1 MKSPSSISGGSA
13 GLTPPPPL
21 SEFFLVLPD
30 GSCTPATPETCRLIM
45 KQARSE
51 TRKQAKIKRH
61 EKVVELQMA
70 LEDRAAARRLEREL
84 AEMHRG
90 SIRWAGRFK
99 IRSEPPRPARRTS
112 PVVKHGGGMSAG
124 RPGGVLDSSRPPS
137 SWVVDG
143 LGMKGII
150 WQQSYCGRKSPGFR
164 RGAARAHW
172 DYIVRDE
179 AVLLGPDGEPV
190 IVSNMGEDWVEIGAA
205 WQAMEDATT
214 RANGKVQIRC
224 IAPFDSDMSEAEM
237 VDALTHFC
245 TTVLDPL
252 DLPYSAAIHRPPPGG
267 DSRNF
272 HPHIALSLRPMRRV
286 EPYCW
291 DIADEVCGELDGRD
305 GVQMLRH
312 LWSQAMSEAAERA
325 GSSRRYTGFGY
336 SARGLDLD
344 AGEHLGEA
352 RSAIVARGGQVWA
365 HERNRITNERNALR
379 RAVRDADRKIA
390 ALTTIR
396 DAALAR
402 IAQAQALPVI
412 GTIIRAAPPVS
423 QATMRPPS
431 KAARPASTCAQ
442 PCVKPAQIRVAA
454 HAAVPART
462 SMPADA
468 VKERR
473 AARPPNASPRIAG
486 QRIAARLPCPVTGLA
501 VANAPMAEPRR
512 TGSISAAEAQH
523 RNAHTDDVSPAA
535 ELIGSRP
542 RHEHRTRRVS
552 TPVPP
557 ATPLIAATPSP
568 TSRSIE
574 DDLLHRLAGAR
585 AHRERKRVAK
595 RRRDRQML
603 LSDTPTLADR
613 PRLDLLEAFPVTP
626 AATIPTAA
634 LAEDHERLRLLM
646 RIDAYVADY
655 GGEELDIGT
664 AALKAIDAD
673 DAWLARPWVQRGLAV
688 VRARQQAVVAAM
700 VADADARLL
709 AYAKA
714 GTRFWPRDLDANRLR
729 RLDRWASDPGFQQD
743 VFDVERRIYRAHQD
757 RDAAARSS
765 SPLFAER
772 DTVVTGS
779 SIAGPLYA
787 DGFGGWSDTPRPTF
801 VHRTVAPRIAPFDIA
816 TGAPSKVLLRLLHH
830 CGTRPG
836 TFAFADDGKLTTL
849 PGASKT
855 IEPLLQLWR
864 DDPRVEALVVE
875 TVTASRA
882 AGEPVWPEPYRGA
895 ILQLAASVKPH
906 APRRKRRRV
915 PPVQGLDR

>member
-1 MKSPSSISGGSA
+1 
-13 GLTPPPPL
+13 
-21 SEFFLVLPD
+21 
-30 GSCTPATPETCRLIM
+30 M

-51 TRKQAKIKRH
+51 ARKQAKLKRH
-61 EKVVELQMA
+61 EKAVELQMA

-99 IRSEPPRPARRTS
+99 VRSEPPRPARRTS
-112 PVVKHGGGMSAG
+112 PVVKHGGGGSAG
-124 RPGGVLDSSRPPS
+124 RSGVVVDTPRAPS

-150 WQQSYCGRKSPGFR
+150 WQQSYCGRRSPGFR

-172 DYIVRDE
+172 EYIVRDE
-179 AVLLGPDGEPV
+179 AVLLGHDGEPA

-214 RANGKVQIRC
+214 RANGKIQIRC

-312 LWSQAMSEAAERA
+312 LWSHAMSEAAERA
-325 GSSRRYTGFGY
+325 GSDRRYTGLGY
-336 SARGLDLD
+336 GARGLDLD

-352 RSAIVARGGQVWA
+352 RAAIVARGGQVWA
-365 HERNRITNERNALR
+365 HERNRIRNQRNALR
-379 RAVRDADRKIA
+379 CAVRDADRKIA

-402 IAQAQALPVI
+402 IARAQASPVM

-423 QATMRPPS
+423 QATVRPPS

-442 PCVKPAQIRVAA
+442 PRVKPAQIKVGA

-462 SMPADA
+462 STPTDT
-468 VKERR
+468 VEERR
-473 AARPPNASPRIAG
+473 AALPPSASPCNAG
-486 QRIAARLPCPVTGLA
+486 QRIAAPLPCSVTALA
-501 VANAPMAEPRR
+501 VSNAPVVRR
-512 TGSISAAEAQH
+512 RLTGSTSAAEAQH
-523 RNAHTDDVSPAA
+523 LTAHTVDVSLAAALTASRMPREHQICPA
-535 ELIGSRP
+535 SM
-542 RHEHRTRRVS
+542 
-552 TPVPP
+552 PVPT

-568 TSRSIE
+568 ASRTIE
-574 DDLLHRLAGAR
+574 DDLLHRLARAR
-585 AHRERKRVAK
+585 AHRERERVAK

-626 AATIPTAA
+626 AAAIPSAA
-634 LAEDHERLRLLM
+634 LEEDHERLRLLM

-655 GGEELDIGT
+655 GGEGLDVGT
-664 AALKAIDAD
+664 AALKAIGAD

-700 VADADARLL
+700 VADADARPL

-714 GTRFWPRDLDANRLR
+714 GRRFWPRDLDANQLR

-757 RDAAARSS
+757 RDATARRSS
-765 SPLFAER
+765 PSFMGR
-772 DTVVTGS
+772 DSAVL
-779 SIAGPLYA
+779 GPPYA
-787 DGFGGWSDTPRPTF
+787 DGFGGYSDTPPPTF
-801 VHRTVAPRIAPFDIA
+801 VHRTVAPRIAPFDVA
-816 TGAPSKVLLRLLHH
+816 TSAPSQVLLRLLHH

-836 TFAFADDGKLTTL
+836 TLAFAEDGKLTTL
-849 PGASKT
+849 PRASKT
-855 IEPLLQLWR
+855 IEPLIQLWR

-875 TVTASRA
+875 TVAASRA
-882 AGEPVWPEPYRGA
+882 AGQPVWPEQYCQA
-895 ILQLAASVKPH
+895 IRQLAVPAKPR
-906 APRRKRRRV
+906 APKSKRRRV
-915 PPVQGLDR
+915 PPAQGLDR

>member
-1 MKSPSSISGGSA
+1 
-13 GLTPPPPL
+13 
-21 SEFFLVLPD
+21 
-30 GSCTPATPETCRLIM
+30 M

-61 EKVVELQMA
+61 EKAVELQMA
-70 LEDRAAARRLEREL
+70 LEDRAAARRLEWEL
-84 AEMHRG
+84 AELHRG

-99 IRSEPPRPARRTS
+99 VRSEPLRSARRTS
-112 PVVKHGGGMSAG
+112 PVVKHRGGMSA
-124 RPGGVLDSSRPPS
+124 RPSSVVVDIPRAPS

-150 WQQSYCGRKSPGFR
+150 WQQSYVGRKSPGFR

-179 AVLLGPDGEPV
+179 AVLLGADGEPV

-245 TTVLDPL
+245 KTVLDPL

-312 LWSQAMSEAAERA
+312 LWSHSMSEAAERV
-325 GSSRRYTGFGY
+325 GSNRRYTGLGY
-336 SARGLDLD
+336 GARGLDLD

-352 RSAIVARGGQVWA
+352 RSAIVARGGQVLA
-365 HERNRITNERNALR
+365 HERNRLKRQRNALR

-402 IAQAQALPVI
+402 IARAQASPVI

-423 QATMRPPS
+423 QATVRPPS

-442 PCVKPAQIRVAA
+442 PRIKPAQIRVAA

-462 SMPADA
+462 STPADA
-468 VKERR
+468 FEERR
-473 AARPPNASPRIAG
+473 AALPPSASPRIAG
-486 QRIAARLPCPVTGLA
+486 QRIAAPLPCSVTGLA
-501 VANAPMAEPRR
+501 VSNAPVAEPRR
-512 TGSISAAEAQH
+512 TGSISATQAQH
-523 RNAHTDDVSPAA
+523 RTAHTADVSPAA
-535 ELIGSRP
+535 ELLASRT
-542 RHEHRTRRVS
+542 RREHRTHRAS
-552 TPVPP
+552 TPVPT
-557 ATPLIAATPSP
+557 ATPLIAATPLP
-568 TSRSIE
+568 TSRTIE
-574 DDLLHRLAGAR
+574 DDLLHRLTRAR
-585 AHRERKRVAK
+585 TRRERERVAK

-603 LSDTPTLADR
+603 LSDRPTLADR

-626 AATIPTAA
+626 AATIPTAT

-655 GGEELDIGT
+655 GGDQLDIGT
-664 AALKAIDAD
+664 AALKAIGAD

-688 VRARQQAVVAAM
+688 VRLKQQAVVAAM
-700 VADADARLL
+700 VADADARPL

-714 GTRFWPRDLDANRLR
+714 GTRFWPRDLDADQLR

-743 VFDVERRIYRAHQD
+743 VFDVERRIYRMHQE
-757 RDAAARSS
+757 RDAAARRS
-765 SPLFAER
+765 SPSFTGRE
-772 DTVVTGS
+772 TVVTGS
-779 SIAGPLYA
+779 SMAGPPYA
-787 DGFGGWSDTPRPTF
+787 DGFGGWSDTPPPPF
-801 VHRTVAPRIAPFDIA
+801 VHLTVAPRIVPFDVA
-816 TGAPSKVLLRLLHH
+816 TGAPSQVLLRLLHR
-830 CGTRPG
+830 CGTRPH
-836 TFAFADDGKLTTL
+836 TLAFADDGKLTTL
-849 PGASKT
+849 PGASRT
-855 IEPLLQLWR
+855 IGPLIQIWR

-882 AGEPVWPEPYRGA
+882 AGQPVWPEQYRRA
-895 ILQLAASVKPH
+895 IRQLATSARPR
-906 APRRKRRRV
+906 APRPKRRRV
-915 PPVQGLDR
+915 PPAQGRDR

>member
-1 MKSPSSISGGSA
+1 
-13 GLTPPPPL
+13 
-21 SEFFLVLPD
+21 
-30 GSCTPATPETCRLIM
+30 M

-51 TRKQAKIKRH
+51 ARKQAKIKRH
-61 EKVVELQMA
+61 EKAVELQMA

-84 AEMHRG
+84 AELHRG
-90 SIRWAGRFK
+90 SIRWAARFK
-99 IRSEPPRPARRTS
+99 VRSEPPRPARRTS

-124 RPGGVLDSSRPPS
+124 RSGVVVDTPRAPS

-164 RGAARAHW
+164 HGAARAHW
-172 DYIVRDE
+172 EYIVRDE

-214 RANGKVQIRC
+214 RANGKIQIRC
-224 IAPFDSDMSEAEM
+224 IAPFDADMSEAEM

-312 LWSQAMSEAAERA
+312 LWSHAMSEAAERA
-325 GSSRRYTGFGY
+325 GSNRRYTGFGY
-336 SARGLDLD
+336 GARGLDLD

-365 HERNRITNERNALR
+365 HERNRMKHQRNALR

-390 ALTTIR
+390 ALTTIL
-396 DAALAR
+396 DAARAR
-402 IAQAQALPVI
+402 IAQAQASPVI

-423 QATMRPPS
+423 HAAVRSPS
-431 KAARPASTCAQ
+431 EVARSASACAQ
-442 PCVKPAQIRVAA
+442 PRVE
-454 HAAVPART
+454 PARMRT
-462 SMPADA
+462 AGCAALPARMSTPADG
-468 VKERR
+468 VEGKR
-473 AARPPNASPRIAG
+473 AALPPGTSPRIAG
-486 QRIAARLPCPVTGLA
+486 QRIAAPLLSPVAAVA
-501 VANAPMAEPRR
+501 VANVALAGPRR
-512 TGSISAAEAQH
+512 TVSTSAAEA
-523 RNAHTDDVSPAA
+523 RRLTAHTIDVGPAA
-535 ELIGSRP
+535 ELIVSQMP
-542 RHEHRTRRVS
+542 REDRTRRAS
-552 TPVPP
+552 MPVHT
-557 ATPLIAATPSP
+557 ATPLIAATSSP
-568 TSRSIE
+568 ASRTIE
-574 DDLLHRLAGAR
+574 DDLLHRLARAR
-585 AHRERKRVAK
+585 ARRERDRVAK

-626 AATIPTAA
+626 AAAIPVAA

-655 GGEELDIGT
+655 GGEGLDVGT
-664 AALKAIDAD
+664 AALKAIGAD
-673 DAWLARPWVQRGLAV
+673 DAWLTRPWVQRGLEV
-688 VRARQQAVVAAM
+688 VRVKQQAVVAAM
-700 VADADARLL
+700 VADADARPL

-714 GTRFWPRDLDANRLR
+714 GTRFWPRDLDADQLR
-729 RLDRWASDPGFQQD
+729 RLDRWASDPGFQRD

-757 RDAAARSS
+757 RDAASRRS
-765 SPLFAER
+765 SPLFTGR
-772 DTVVTGS
+772 DSVVP
-779 SIAGPLYA
+779 GPPYA
-787 DGFGGWSDTPRPTF
+787 DGFGGYSDTPPPTF
-801 VHRTVAPRIAPFDIA
+801 VHRTIAPRIAPFDVA
-816 TGAPSKVLLRLLHH
+816 TDAPTQVLLRLLHH

-836 TFAFADDGKLTTL
+836 TLALADDGKLTTL
-849 PGASKT
+849 PGASRT
-855 IEPLLQLWR
+855 IESLIQLWR

-882 AGEPVWPEPYRGA
+882 AGRPVWPEQYRQA
-895 ILQLAASVKPH
+895 ILKLAASVRPH
-906 APRRKRRRV
+906 TPRPKRRRV
-915 PPVQGLDR
+915 PPAQGRDR